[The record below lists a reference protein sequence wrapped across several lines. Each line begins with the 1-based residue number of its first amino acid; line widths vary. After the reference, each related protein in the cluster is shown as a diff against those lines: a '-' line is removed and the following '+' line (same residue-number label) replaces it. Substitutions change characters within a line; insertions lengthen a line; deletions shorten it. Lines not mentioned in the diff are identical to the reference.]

1 MCVTPAP
8 CGPEAVLKLRTVTRA
23 FLSCSRSEVLRRPSG
38 PRECE
43 QFRRGCLP
51 CLPACCPEFLWMW
64 HLQGSDSLADSLHQ
78 SQALWLALHESQLR
92 GGRQGPLW
100 GRQACSPHHSR
111 AMEQSLCARPRASW
125 ASVLWSVHIFHLVCA
140 GQGLAYGLSLSLRA
154 GPVEQPCSG
163 GRVNCPRVLAK
174 EHIPPQTTGMDRE
187 GTQTHCHSGSSGP
200 EVSASSAR
208 PVAPGDW
215 SSEVPPW

>member
-1 MCVTPAP
+1 MNNLGA
-8 CGPEAVLKLRTVTRA
+8 GASLA
-23 FLSCSRSEVLRRPSG
+23 
-38 PRECE
+38 
-43 QFRRGCLP
+43 

-92 GGRQGPLW
+92 GGRQGPWW

-163 GRVNCPRVLAK
+163 GGVNCPRVLAK

-187 GTQTHCHSGSSGP
+187 GTRTHCHSGSSGP
-200 EVSASSAR
+200 EVSLPLLALWPQVTGALRCHRGR
-208 PVAPGDW
+208 PGNGPQDQDEQAETQAAEAPCPGMSW
-215 SSEVPPW
+215 SPAGT